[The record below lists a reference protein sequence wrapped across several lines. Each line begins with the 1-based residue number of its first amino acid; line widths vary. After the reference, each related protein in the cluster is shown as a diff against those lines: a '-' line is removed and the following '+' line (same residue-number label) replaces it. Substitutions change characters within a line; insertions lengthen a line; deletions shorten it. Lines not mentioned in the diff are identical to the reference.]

1 MKRLLLLLAALL
13 LTLPALAEPEELAAA
28 FAAEH
33 LPGYAFLDGVQFD
46 DTAMLLVE
54 DEDGRTYFAGC
65 ARDEEKWTVTLSTA
79 FPAWMNVSLDTFHIW
94 EGKNGIRIWLG
105 YPEERWQNDDQT
117 GGIEAYAHL
126 QPDGAWHIT
135 GVNTGWEVISFNRH
149 SISMDVGFE
158 FYGDLTLPLN
168 ITQVDWAAL
177 PRSFEEAMA
186 MFDVSR
192 WGIVKGKYSALH
204 GQPVLGRQIICLM
217 APGAPVEKL
226 AEQDGM
232 VQVRLVGSD
241 EVGWML
247 PGDLYPGE
255 YQITNYAAWCEE
267 PDAFRLQEIILD
279 SSDPAIT
286 WYAVAHEES
295 TAVPFPVEHVEYL
308 YRMGWCCD
316 TCCVL
321 LYSQRLESCGYV
333 PADQLAIE

>member
-13 LTLPALAEPEELAAA
+13 LTLPALAEPEEQAAA

-33 LPGYAFLDGVQFD
+33 LPGYAFLEGVQFD
-46 DTAMLLVE
+46 ETAMLLVE

-65 ARDEEKWTVTLSTA
+65 ARDGADWEITLSTA
-79 FPAWMNVSLDTFHIW
+79 FPEWMNVSLDTFHAG
-94 EGKNGIRIWLG
+94 EGSMRLWT
-105 YPEERWQNDDQT
+105 YPDEEMQQYEDEMLDIFIGLQNDGVWQVWGVTNGADV
-117 GGIEAYAHL
+117 IEFRR
-126 QPDGAWHIT
+126 Q
-135 GVNTGWEVISFNRH
+135 
-149 SISMDVGFE
+149 SIYEACGFE
-158 FYGDLTLPLN
+158 YFCDLTLPLN
-168 ITQVDWAAL
+168 ITRIDWAAL

-226 AEQDGM
+226 GEQDGM
-232 VQVRLVGSD
+232 VQVRLVGSN

-279 SSDPAIT
+279 SSDPPIT

-295 TAVPFPVEHVEYL
+295 TAMAFPVEHVEYL
-308 YRMGWCCD
+308 YRMGWCSD

-321 LYSQRLESCGYV
+321 LYSQTLESCGYV
-333 PADQLAIE
+333 PADQLP